1 MVGILARLKVQKY
14 RAIALSRN
22 YSAKYFSS
30 QQPESPRPTI
40 NQEVQAV
47 PSSVVL
53 VVVVVVVV
61 HRHKHSDCFWQ
72 NRVKRAGAVSQ

>member
-14 RAIALSRN
+14 RAIASSRN

-47 PSSVVL
+47 Q
-53 VVVVVVVV
+53 
-61 HRHKHSDCFWQ
+61 CGGGGGGGGG
-72 NRVKRAGAVSQ
+72 GAPPQTL